1 MLPLPDPR
9 PKSSRLTTVLMS
21 FRPGMS
27 SSTQQMLLRV
37 A

>member
-1 MLPLPDPR
+1 MLPLSDPR

-21 FRPGMS
+21 VRLGMS
-27 SSTQQMLLRV
+27 PSTQPMLLMV

>member
-1 MLPLPDPR
+1 MPLLSDPR

-27 SSTQQMLLRV
+27 PSTQPMLLTV

>member
-1 MLPLPDPR
+1 MLPLSDPR

-21 FRPGMS
+21 FRPGMIP
-27 SSTQQMLLRV
+27 STQQMLLTV